1 MEVTTANKLLDK
13 SIRNP
18 TLDTLE
24 NTIISVLNSN
34 KSNFLIPNNPKLA
47 RSLEDWGRDSP
58 FDAKEPEKNAFALLL
73 ASRGYEFLGFLKEA
87 GICYQRA
94 EGILY
99 DAYLGTLKIRGMLL
113 KKSAECHVQASEQA
127 NDFREMRFRQEDAA
141 HSYIKASWQ
150 FYKDKNI
157 EEAKSCLYKAELYA
171 KYARIRL
178 NKFGYMRK
186 IFGEYDRDP
195 RMR

>member
-1 MEVTTANKLLDK
+1 MTTTDRLLEN
-13 SIRNP
+13 I
-18 TLDTLE
+18 TLE

-34 KSNFLIPNNPKLA
+34 KSNFLIPNNPELA
-47 RSLEDWGRDSP
+47 RYLEDWGRDNP
-58 FDAKEPEKNAFALLL
+58 IDETELEKNALVLLL
-73 ASRGYEFLGFLKEA
+73 ASRGYELLGWFKEA
-87 GICYQRA
+87 GICYQCA

-157 EEAKSCLYKAELYA
+157 EEAKSCVCSAELYA
-171 KYARIRL
+171 QYACMRLDKFDYIRRL
-178 NKFGYMRK
+178 Y
-186 IFGEYDRDP
+186 ELYDKDP